1 MASELIQHITD
12 TPIMTK
18 IADLE
23 KMAIELPKNK
33 LVEKIQAVT
42 TELILLQF
50 KMREHAVLDWYTKL
64 NDRQKLLH
72 LFFEENI
79 DSMKL
84 KANSDNWVVISD
96 TWFESENI
104 VKNIEKYNDH
114 EIWVGFIDTSDNVE
128 KATCEYHNDEL
139 DCMLFSPLFSI
150 NK

>member
-1 MASELIQHITD
+1 MASELVHLISD
-12 TPIMTK
+12 TPILTK

-50 KMREHAVLDWYTKL
+50 KMREHLILDWYTKL

-72 LFFEENI
+72 LFFEEKI
-79 DSMKL
+79 DSIKRNA
-84 KANSDNWVVISD
+84 KSNNWVVISD
-96 TWFESENI
+96 CWFESDSIVENI
-104 VKNIEKYNDH
+104 DKYNDYD
-114 EIWVGFIDTSDNVE
+114 IWVGFIDTSDNVE

-139 DCMLFSPLFSI
+139 DGMLFIPLFSI